1 MNAEDVLHDVNN
13 QLEIVIG
20 AARTIDRQTEH
31 IRSKECCSLIESAVY
46 KISACLNSYF
56 KALIAAEMERGKV
69 SHHRPHNL

>member
-20 AARTIDRQTEH
+20 AARIISSQSEDKG
-31 IRSKECCSLIESAVY
+31 SKERCFLIESAVY
-46 KISACLNSYF
+46 QISASLNSYF
-56 KALIAAEMERGKV
+56 KALIAAEMERGEV